1 MAIPGVWGDESGRLH
16 LEWVGSEGIPSRGGL
31 PWIVSLSGRS
41 SIPPPKSKRTIKRST
56 RKNLETS
63 GNGD

>member
-41 SIPPPKSKRTIKRST
+41 SIPPQIQENYQAQHPEEPRDIW
-56 RKNLETS
+56 
-63 GNGD
+63 